1 MVRGIDRFR
10 EQFRDHAAQFAL
22 IGGVAADAWFTR
34 SGLTFRATK
43 DIDVVLIVEVLD
55 DAFLRR
61 IWEFVRSGRYERRER
76 SSGRRTYYRFTKP
89 ADPAYPETLELFSR
103 APEGLVIPPDQ
114 TIVPIPAEEDASSL
128 SAILMDDDYYGL
140 VVANRAMIDALPC
153 VTPACLVLLKACAW
167 GDLSDRRARG
177 DAIDERHVRKHRN
190 DVFRLALLL
199 AADERVAVPA
209 RVHAHLQR
217 LLDEYPAGAPEWAS
231 IEQSLQLG
239 AAWPGATA
247 VVAVLRD
254 YFTPV

>member
-22 IGGVAADAWFTR
+22 IGGVAADSWFTR
-34 SGLTFRATK
+34 AGLTFRATK

-61 IWEFVRSGRYERRER
+61 IWEFVRAGRYERRER

-140 VVANRAMIDALPC
+140 VVANRAMIDGLPC

-167 GDLSDRRARG
+167 GDLSGRRARG

-199 AADERVAVPA
+199 AADERVAVPT

-217 LLDEYPAGAPEWAS
+217 LLDAYPAGAPEWAS

-239 AAWPGATA
+239 AAWPGAAA
-247 VVAVLRD
+247 VVALLRD